1 MNAEAKRR
9 ITMGLFKLRNN
20 TKTIL
25 FVDSIG
31 LRMNPAKS
39 ENDFVLI
46 DEARVNSDPQLAKCI
61 LTGMISKCPMDEE
74 FPKEKIE
81 KIGKKQKDG
90 DEIEGRITQT
100 VKKNISSSKDKKQK
114 QQKKY
119 FYDNVVEP
127 KNTDPVVFAGKD
139 ADGNYKVDK
148 APTLNQSSLP
158 MPDFI
163 KKEDITDLNMD
174 DLDDEHQG
182 EDDIVYANQK

>member
-1 MNAEAKRR
+1 
-9 ITMGLFKLRNN
+9 MGLFKLRNN

-81 KIGKKQKDG
+81 KIEKKQKDG

-119 FYDNVVEP
+119 FDDNVVEP

>member
-119 FYDNVVEP
+119 FDDNVVEP